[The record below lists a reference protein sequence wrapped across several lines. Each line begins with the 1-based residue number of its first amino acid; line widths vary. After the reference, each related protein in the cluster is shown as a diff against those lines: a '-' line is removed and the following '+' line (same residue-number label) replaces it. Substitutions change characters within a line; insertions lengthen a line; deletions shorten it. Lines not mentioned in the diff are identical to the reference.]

1 MWEVIRKRYPGLEKQ
16 VRGVRSVVAL
26 ATEIS
31 WHKTKGARVSLWAAP
46 PARCQVTEG
55 ITNVLWLQVA
65 ITVTREGNHILDVS
79 SGKFYLTKQEF
90 IALKPGPYPRLH
102 TGAVWAGREV
112 RAGAQ
117 ARVEQDRGGLG
128 FLVEVHSVSQSV
140 NKTRRRIP
148 PCVSN
153 VSGEPHFGF
162 GSVRANWSK
171 LG

>member
-16 VRGVRSVVAL
+16 IRGVRSVVAL
-26 ATEIS
+26 VTEIS
-31 WHKTKGARVSLWAAP
+31 WHKTKGAHVSLWAAP

-65 ITVTREGNHILDVS
+65 ITVTREGNHLLDVS

-117 ARVEQDRGGLG
+117 ARAEQDRGGLG
-128 FLVEVHSVSQSV
+128 SWWRCTQFLNPWISPGVEFHRASPASV
-140 NKTRRRIP
+140 
-148 PCVSN
+148 
-153 VSGEPHFGF
+153 
-162 GSVRANWSK
+162 GSHTLA
-171 LG
+171 LGVWEQTDPS